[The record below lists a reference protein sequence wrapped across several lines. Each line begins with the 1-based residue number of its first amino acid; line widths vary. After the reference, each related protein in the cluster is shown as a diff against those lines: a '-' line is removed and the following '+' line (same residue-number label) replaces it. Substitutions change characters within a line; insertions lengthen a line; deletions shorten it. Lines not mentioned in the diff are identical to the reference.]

1 MNFSKFSE
9 KLPDMSV
16 SVGNL
21 TLSSP
26 LMIASG
32 VWPHE
37 AKFWREPYTNGVGA
51 ICSKGLTR
59 HPRSGNKGTRIW
71 ETSSGLLNS
80 IGLQNSGIEAFV
92 AEELPEISGNQVPVV
107 VNLAIETLEEAEE
120 GLILLKSAKEHIAAI
135 ELNVSCPNVDFG
147 GMAWGVSEEGVAQV
161 LAATRPLWEGELWV
175 KLTPQVSNLVDVAK
189 VAQEMGADALVVAN
203 TWLGMAI
210 DVDRKKPVFER
221 VVAGLSGPAVFPLAL
236 KCVYEAAGAVSIP
249 VIGCGGVSCGNDAL
263 AMLLAGAVAVE
274 VGSMLLHD
282 LLCMAE
288 IHDQVRRKL
297 TDWNA
302 SSVRDIIG
310 KGRSE
315 GF

>member
-1 MNFSKFSE
+1 MSFSKFSE

-16 SVGNL
+16 TVGNL

-26 LMIASG
+26 LIIASG
-32 VWPHE
+32 IWPHE
-37 AKFWREPYTNGVGA
+37 AKFWREPYTNGVSA

-59 HPRSGNKGTRIW
+59 HCRSGNKGTRIW

-80 IGLQNSGIEAFV
+80 IGLQNRGIEAFI

-107 VNLAIETLEEAEE
+107 VNLAFETLREVEES
-120 GLILLKSAKEHIAAI
+120 LILLKSVKKHIAAI

-147 GMAWGVSEEGVAQV
+147 GMAWGVSGEGIAQV
-161 LAATRPLWEGELWV
+161 LGAARPLWEGELWL
-175 KLTPQVSNLVDVAK
+175 KLTPQVSNLADIAK
-189 VAQEMGADALVVAN
+189 VAQEKGADALVVAN

-221 VVAGLSGPAVFPLAL
+221 VVAGLSGSTVFPLAL

-249 VIGCGGVSCGNDAL
+249 VIGCGGVSSANDVL

-282 LLCMAE
+282 LLCMGE
-288 IHDQVRRKL
+288 IYDQVRRKL
-297 TDWNA
+297 TEWNA
-302 SSVRDIIG
+302 FSVRDIIG